1 MEKNDYKKAALKN
14 SNHEFLIEII
24 KEGYFEDNVQAY
36 IFFISYALSKDIKLT
51 DDEILVSRS
60 DEKDTNLDDYDRKKF
75 ENILDVIRGVYIDD
89 SIREKFPVRIMNGLA
104 DKSIDIIRDSFW
116 NKKTKELDLKNILNP

>member
-36 IFFISYALSKDIKLT
+36 IFFIG
-51 DDEILVSRS
+51 
-60 DEKDTNLDDYDRKKF
+60 EKNVL
-75 ENILDVIRGVYIDD
+75 
-89 SIREKFPVRIMNGLA
+89 
-104 DKSIDIIRDSFW
+104 
-116 NKKTKELDLKNILNP
+116 